1 MGVVGASARLIGA
14 GATLTRHDA
23 LLPKE
28 FRNRLPAPGRWLGD
42 FLRLFAFDR
51 TGSHGARL
59 AVALEGMGPVWIKFG
74 QMLGTRPDF
83 VGVEAAADLARLKD
97 RVPPFS
103 EDDARA
109 ALIAEFGA
117 DEAARLFPKLGPAA
131 AAASIAQIHKVVLAD
146 GSARAVKILRPGVER
161 AVANDLESL
170 RLAANIADRFI
181 PAARR
186 LEPRAFVAEVAG
198 ATLKEID
205 LRIEAA
211 AADEF
216 REILAKDGHLF
227 APKVDWTR
235 SGRRVATTDW
245 IDGIPLSDDSA
256 LTRAGADKKLLA
268 RKLVQGFLASA
279 LDHGFFHADMHEGN
293 FILGKDGRLWAVD
306 FGIMGRITHAERR
319 YLAEIL
325 WGFIK
330 RDYRRIAQ
338 VHFDAGYV
346 PATESVD
353 DFALALRAVGEPL
366 QGKTADR
373 ISMARVLLQLFDVTA
388 QFGMHLRPELVL
400 LQKTMAQVEGM
411 GRNLDHQLDLWNIA
425 RPVVERWITNE
436 LGPAA
441 RVRKVFH
448 DVSGAASA
456 MRRLPDAVE
465 RMEQRLAHIEAA
477 QTKKQRAP
485 GLGWWAFCFGLA
497 AASAAAGALLATKLA
512 QGLS

>member
-1 MGVVGASARLIGA
+1 MGVLGASARLIGA

-51 TGSHGARL
+51 SGSHGARL

-103 EDDARA
+103 EEEARA
-109 ALIAEFGA
+109 ALIAEFGPE
-117 DEAARLFPKLGPAA
+117 DAARLFPKLGPAA
-131 AAASIAQIHKVVLAD
+131 AAASIAQIHKVILPD
-146 GSARAVKILRPGVER
+146 GSARAVKILRPNIER

-170 RLAANIADRFI
+170 RLAANVADRFV

-216 REILAKDGHLF
+216 REILAKDNYLC
-227 APKVDWTR
+227 APKVDWAR
-235 SGRRVATTDW
+235 SGRRIATTDW
-245 IDGIPLSDDSA
+245 IDGIPLSDDQA

-293 FILGKDGRLWAVD
+293 FILGNDGQLWAVD
-306 FGIMGRITHAERR
+306 FGIMGRINHAERR

-338 VHFDAGYV
+338 VHFDAGYIK
-346 PATESVD
+346 PDQSVD

-441 RVRKVFH
+441 RVRKVFN
-448 DVSGAASA
+448 DVSGATAA
-456 MRRLPDAVE
+456 LRRLPDAVE
-465 RMEQRLAHIEAA
+465 RIEHRLAQLEVT
-477 QTKKQRAP
+477 QPKKARSTF
-485 GLGWWAFCFGLA
+485 GWWALGLGLA
-497 AASAAAGALLATKLA
+497 AASAAAGAILAR
-512 QGLS
+512 GLS

>member
-1 MGVVGASARLIGA
+1 MGVLGASARLIGA

-51 TGSHGARL
+51 SGSHGARL

-103 EDDARA
+103 EDEARA
-109 ALIAEFGA
+109 ALIAEFGPE
-117 DEAARLFPKLGPAA
+117 DAARLFPKLGPAA
-131 AAASIAQIHKVVLAD
+131 AAASIAQIHKVILPD
-146 GSARAVKILRPGVER
+146 GSARAVKILRPNVER
-161 AVANDLESL
+161 AVAKDLESL
-170 RLAANIADRFI
+170 RLAANVADRFV

-216 REILAKDGHLF
+216 REILAKDGYLA
-227 APKVDWTR
+227 APKVDWAR

-245 IDGIPLSDDSA
+245 IDGIPLSDDQA
-256 LTRAGADKKLLA
+256 LTRAGVDKKLLA

-293 FILGKDGRLWAVD
+293 FILGHDGQLWAVD
-306 FGIMGRITHAERR
+306 FGIMGRINHAERR

-338 VHFDAGYV
+338 VHFDAGYIT
-346 PATESVD
+346 PDKSVD

-441 RVRKVFH
+441 RVRKVFS
-448 DVSGAASA
+448 DVSGATAA
-456 MRRLPDAVE
+456 LRRLPEAVE
-465 RMEQRLAHIEAA
+465 RIEQRLAQLEV
-477 QTKKQRAP
+477 TTPKKTRSTF
-485 GLGWWAFCFGLA
+485 GWWALGLGLA
-497 AASAAAGALLATKLA
+497 AASAAAGAILAR
-512 QGLS
+512 GLS

>member
-14 GATLTRHDA
+14 GITLTRHDA

-28 FRNRLPAPGRWLGD
+28 FRSRLPAPGRWLGD
-42 FLRLFAFDR
+42 VLRLFSSDR
-51 TGSHGARL
+51 SGSHGARL
-59 AVALEGMGPVWIKFG
+59 AVALESMGPVWIKFG

-83 VGVEAAADLARLKD
+83 VGVDAAAELARLKD
-97 RVPPFS
+97 RVPPFP
-103 EDDARA
+103 ETEARA
-109 ALIAEFGA
+109 ALIAEFGPE
-117 DEAARLFPKLGPAA
+117 EAARLFPNLGAAA
-131 AAASIAQIHKVVLAD
+131 AAASIAQIHRVVLAD
-146 GSARAVKILRPGVER
+146 GGARAVKILRPGVER

-170 RLAANIADRFI
+170 RLAANIAHRFV

-216 REILAKDGHLF
+216 REILAKDGHLW
-227 APKVDWTR
+227 APKVDWSR

-245 IDGIPLSDDSA
+245 IDGIPLSDEAA

-293 FILGKDGRLWAVD
+293 FILGRDGKLWAVD
-306 FGIMGRITHAERR
+306 FGIMGRIGPMERR

-330 RDYRRIAQ
+330 RDYRRIAE
-338 VHFDAGYV
+338 VHFDAGYIT
-346 PATESVD
+346 PDKSVD

-441 RVRKVFH
+441 RVRKVFN
-448 DVSGAASA
+448 DATGAAA
-456 MRRLPDAVE
+456 ALRRLPEAVD
-465 RMEQRLAHIEAA
+465 RIEQRLAHLELSKP
-477 QTKKQRAP
+477 KKTP
-485 GLGWWAFCFGLA
+485 STFGWWALGIGLA
-497 AASAAAGALLATKLA
+497 AASAAAGAILANISA

>member
-42 FLRLFAFDR
+42 LLRLFAFDR
-51 TGSHGARL
+51 SGSHGARL

-97 RVPPFS
+97 RVPAFS
-103 EDDARA
+103 EEEARA

-117 DEAARLFPKLGPAA
+117 EDAARLFPMLGPAA
-131 AAASIAQIHKVVLAD
+131 AAASIAQIHKVILPD
-146 GSARAVKILRPGVER
+146 GSARAVKILRPNIER

-170 RLAANIADRFI
+170 RLAANIADRFV

-216 REILAKDGHLF
+216 REVLAKDNYLS
-227 APKVDWTR
+227 APKVDWAR
-235 SGRRVATTDW
+235 SGHRVATTDW
-245 IDGIPLSDDSA
+245 IDGIALSDDHA

-268 RKLVQGFLASA
+268 RKLVQGFLSSA

-293 FILGKDGRLWAVD
+293 FILGHDGQLWAVD
-306 FGIMGRITHAERR
+306 FGIMGRINHAERR

-338 VHFDAGYV
+338 VHFDAGYIT
-346 PATESVD
+346 PDKSVD

-441 RVRKVFH
+441 RVRKVFN
-448 DVSGAASA
+448 DVTGATNAL
-456 MRRLPDAVE
+456 RRLPDAVD
-465 RMEQRLAHIEAA
+465 RIEQRLAHLELNKPEKRTPAI
-477 QTKKQRAP
+477 
-485 GLGWWAFCFGLA
+485 GWWALGLGLA
-497 AASAAAGALLATKLA
+497 AASAAAGAIIAR
-512 QGLS
+512 GLS